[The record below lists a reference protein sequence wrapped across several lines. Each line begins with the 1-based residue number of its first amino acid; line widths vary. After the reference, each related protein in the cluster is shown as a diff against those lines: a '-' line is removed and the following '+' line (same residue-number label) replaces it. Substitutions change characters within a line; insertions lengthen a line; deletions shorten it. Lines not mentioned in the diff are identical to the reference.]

1 MGEYFLFIGKT
12 ITLAATNLGMESS
25 NVHDNNKGNC
35 ITSHLRMIH
44 LSLALENSFN
54 FSISTSANIL
64 TICHQ
69 KPVHECNSLDFGKA

>member
-1 MGEYFLFIGKT
+1 MGEYFLFMGKN
-12 ITLAATNLGMESS
+12 ITHAATNLGMEPS

-44 LSLALENSFN
+44 FSLALENSFN
-54 FSISTSANIL
+54 FSISAKIL

-69 KPVHECNSLDFGKA
+69 KPVHECNNMDFDKV